1 MTEINNNR
9 DNNRGKFIKGAAV
22 LAAAGLFTKVLGA
35 VFRLPL
41 TGLIGADGLSYYNV
55 AYAVYSALVVMSTAG
70 LPIAISRMVSER
82 MAKKEY
88 VYAHKIFRVSLMV
101 MLIIGAVSFIPTFF
115 GADVIAHFVRNDRAA
130 LGLRAIAP
138 ALIFVPLFSSFR
150 GYFNGRQDMVP
161 TAVSEMSEQF
171 VRVATGLSLAYI
183 LMPKGAEYAAAGATF
198 GASAGAFAG
207 LLVIWLIY
215 TFNKALTTDDL
226 ASGSPNEDS
235 TLTIAKELLII
246 SIPII
251 IGSEMMPI
259 MNLIDS
265 GMIMRILQESGWTLD
280 ESRYM
285 FGLLGYCSPLIAL
298 PWIVT
303 QAVGVSMVPAVSR
316 AYGVGDMDEVHE
328 HVKLGYRTTMILGMP
343 CALGM
348 AVLALPILKLLY
360 WSRPE
365 ECEDAAP
372 LLAVMAFSIILSSNM
387 QASTSVL
394 QAVGKQMIP
403 VRNLFIGC
411 IGKFIVTYML
421 LRVHSINIM
430 GACAGTLTAYFIA
443 MLLNEFAVRKYTGVR
458 IDYVKTYVKPAA
470 ATALMSVT
478 AAGVYRAGEALIGT
492 TSHAAAAI
500 CTLLAVVMA
509 VIVYAVSVFAIK
521 AITVDELQDFPAGD
535 RLARIASKFVRK

>member
-1 MTEINNNR
+1 MAEST

-35 VFRLPL
+35 VFRIPL
-41 TGLIGADGLSYYNV
+41 TGLIGANGLSYYNV

-70 LPIAISRMVSER
+70 LPIAISRMVSEH

-88 VYAHKIFRVSLMV
+88 RYAHKIFRVSLIV

-115 GADVIAHFVRNDRAA
+115 GADVIAHFVRNDSAA

-150 GYFNGRQDMVP
+150 GYFNGRQNMVP

-171 VRVATGLSLAYI
+171 VRVATGLSLAYF
-183 LMPKGAEYAAAGATF
+183 LMPKGPEYAAAGATF

-215 TFNKALTTDDL
+215 TISKTSSADDL
-226 ASGSPNEDS
+226 SSGSQYEETS
-235 TLTIAKELLII
+235 VTIAKELLVI

-265 GMIMRILQESGWTLD
+265 GMIMRILQESGWTPD
-280 ESRYM
+280 ESKYM

-316 AYGVGDMDEVHE
+316 AYGVGNMDEVHE

-348 AVLALPILKLLY
+348 AVLALPILQLLY

-365 ECEDAAP
+365 ECTDAAP

-411 IGKFIVTYML
+411 IGKFVVTYFL
-421 LRVHSINIM
+421 LQVHSINIM
-430 GACAGTLTAYFIA
+430 GACIGTLTAYFIA
-443 MLLNEFAVRKYTGVR
+443 MFLNEFSVRKYTGVT
-458 IDYVKTYVKPAA
+458 IDYIGTYVKPAI

-478 AAGVYRAGEALIGT
+478 AAGIYKGVEILIGSE
-492 TSHAAAAI
+492 SHGSAAL
-500 CTLLAVVMA
+500 CTLLAVMAA
-509 VIVYAVSVFAIK
+509 VIVYVVSVFAIK
-521 AITVDELQDFPAGD
+521 AITPDELKDLPGGD
-535 RLARIASKFVRK
+535 KLEHIARKFIKK

>member
-1 MTEINNNR
+1 MTETS
-9 DNNRGKFIKGAAV
+9 DNRGKFIKGAAV

-35 VFRLPL
+35 VFRIPL

-70 LPIAISRMVSER
+70 LPIAISRMVSEH
-82 MAKKEY
+82 MARKEY
-88 VYAHKIFRVSLMV
+88 RYAHKIFRVSLIV

-115 GADVIAHFVRNDRAA
+115 GADLIAHIVRNDKAA

-150 GYFNGRQDMVP
+150 GYFNGRQNMVP

-171 VRVATGLSLAYI
+171 VRVVTGLSLAYI

-207 LLVIWLIY
+207 LLVIWLIF
-215 TFNKALTTDDL
+215 TFNKALTYDDL
-226 ASGSPNEDS
+226 AAGSQNEDS
-235 TLTIAKELLII
+235 SLTIAKELLVI

-265 GMIMRILQESGWTLD
+265 GIIMRVLQESGWTLE

-316 AYGVGDMDEVHE
+316 AYGLGNMDEVHE
-328 HVKLGYRTTMILGMP
+328 HIRLGYRTTMIIGMP

-348 AVLALPILKLLY
+348 AVLALPILQLLY
-360 WSRPE
+360 WTRPE

-411 IGKFIVTYML
+411 IGKFIITYLL

-430 GACAGTLTAYFIA
+430 GACIGTLTAYFIA
-443 MLLNEFAVRKYTGVR
+443 MFLNELAVKKYTGVT
-458 IDYVKTYVKPAA
+458 IDYVQTYVKPAI
-470 ATALMSVT
+470 ATAVMSVT
-478 AAGVYRAGEALIGT
+478 AIGVHRAGMALFG
-492 TSHAAAAI
+492 SYGKAGAAVS
-500 CTLLAVVMA
+500 TMLAVMIAALVY
-509 VIVYAVSVFAIK
+509 VIMVFAIK
-521 AITVDELQDFPAGD
+521 AITVDELQDLPAGD
-535 RLARIASKFVRK
+535 KLARIASKFVRK

>member
-1 MTEINNNR
+1 MAETN
-9 DNNRGKFIKGAAV
+9 DNKGKFIKGAAV

-35 VFRLPL
+35 VFRIPL
-41 TGLIGADGLSYYNV
+41 TGLIGANGLSYYNV

-88 VYAHKIFRVSLMV
+88 VYAHKIFRVSIIV
-101 MLIIGAVSFIPTFF
+101 MLVIGAISFVPTFF
-115 GADVIAHFVRNDRAA
+115 GADLIAHFVRNDGAA

-138 ALIFVPLFSSFR
+138 ALVFVPLFSSFR
-150 GYFNGRQDMVP
+150 GYFNGRQNMVP

-171 VRVATGLSLAYI
+171 VRVVTGLSLAYL

-226 ASGSPNEDS
+226 ESGSQNEDS
-235 TLTIAKELLII
+235 SLTIAKELLVI
-246 SIPII
+246 SVPII
-251 IGSEMMPI
+251 IGSAMMPV
-259 MNLIDS
+259 MNLSDS
-265 GMIMRILQESGWTLD
+265 GMIMRILQESGWSLE
-280 ESRYM
+280 ESKYM

-316 AYGVGDMDEVHE
+316 EYGLGNMEEVHE
-328 HVKLGYRTTMILGMP
+328 HVRLGYRTTMILGMP

-348 AVLALPILKLLY
+348 AVLSLPILNLLY
-360 WSRPE
+360 WGRPE

-372 LLAVMAFSIILSSNM
+372 LLTVMAFSIILSSNM

-411 IGKFIVTYML
+411 IGKFVVTLVL
-421 LRVHSINIM
+421 LRIHSINIM
-430 GACAGTLTAYFIA
+430 GACIGTLTAYMIA
-443 MLLNEFAVRKYTGVR
+443 MLLNELAVKKYTGAS
-458 IDYVKTYVKPAA
+458 IDYVRTYVKPAA

-478 AAGVYRAGEALIGT
+478 AIGVYTLMNMLIGSSGRAGTAIGT
-492 TSHAAAAI
+492 LIAVFTAATVYVIAI
-500 CTLLAVVMA
+500 
-509 VIVYAVSVFAIK
+509 FAMK
-521 AITVDELQDFPAGD
+521 AITVDELQDIPGGD
-535 RLARIASKFVRK
+535 KISELIGKFVK

>member
-1 MTEINNNR
+1 MAGST
-9 DNNRGKFIKGAAV
+9 DSNRGRFIKGAAV

-35 VFRLPL
+35 VFRIPL
-41 TGLIGADGLSYYNV
+41 TGLIGANGLSYYNV

-82 MAKKEY
+82 MAKREY
-88 VYAHKIFRVSLMV
+88 RYAHKIFRVSLIV
-101 MLIIGAVSFIPTFF
+101 MLVIGALSFIPTFF
-115 GADVIAHFVRNDRAA
+115 GADVIAHFVRNDKAA

-138 ALIFVPLFSSFR
+138 ALVFVPLFSSFR
-150 GYFNGRQDMVP
+150 GYFNGRQNMVP

-171 VRVATGLSLAYI
+171 VRVATGLTLAYL

-215 TFNKALTTDDL
+215 TFNKALTYDDL
-226 ASGSPNEDS
+226 DAGSRNEASS
-235 TLTIAKELLII
+235 LTIAKELLVI

-265 GMIMRILQESGWTLD
+265 GMIMRVLQESGWSLE
-280 ESRYM
+280 ESKYM

-316 AYGVGDMDEVHE
+316 EYGLGNMDEVHE
-328 HVKLGYRTTMILGMP
+328 HVRLGYRTTMILGMP
-343 CALGM
+343 SALGM
-348 AVLALPILKLLY
+348 AVLSLPILRLLY

-372 LLAVMAFSIILSSNM
+372 LLTVMAFSIILSSNM

-411 IGKFIVTYML
+411 IGKFIVTFIL

-430 GACAGTLTAYFIA
+430 GACIGTLTAYFIA
-443 MLLNEFAVRKYTGVR
+443 MLLNELSVKKYTGVT
-458 IDYVKTYVKPAA
+458 IDYKGTYLKPAL
-470 ATALMSVT
+470 ATAVMSLT
-478 AAGVYRAGEALIGT
+478 AAGVYKGAGVLIGASGRAGEGIST
-492 TSHAAAAI
+492 M
-500 CTLLAVVMA
+500 LAVMCA
-509 VIVYAVSVFAIK
+509 VIVYVIAVFRLR
-521 AITVDELQDFPAGD
+521 AITVDELKDLPAGD
-535 RLARIASKFVRK
+535 KLERIARRFIKK

>member
-150 GYFNGRQDMVP
+150 GYFNGRQNMVP